1 MDENMRHTYLIFIIY
16 FTQPQFEAKKFYTWK
31 HVNLRQKSS
40 RDKTISKILQNDN
53 DEPNP
58 WKAQLYEHFGP
69 SQQRPW
75 KDYFPEKSKS
85 FRVCLIVTMLPPDE
99 SWVQCLPLYPEEK
112 KGQNI

>member
-1 MDENMRHTYLIFIIY
+1 MLVIKQNIFKIRHIDNDEPNQTKNICKIWQNDNDEPNQ
-16 FTQPQFEAKKFYTWK
+16 T
-31 HVNLRQKSS
+31 
-40 RDKTISKILQNDN
+40 KTIFKLWHNDN

-75 KDYFPEKSKS
+75 KDFLENN
-85 FRVCLIVTMLPPDE
+85 LIVTMLPPDE

-112 KGQNI
+112 KGQNM